1 MYRRQTH
8 TRQAAVMIVAL
19 LAALLF
25 QWIAGY
31 AKTITPQNAAALA
44 LYWQTG
50 VRPITQDSTAD
61 TESPAEETTPAADPT
76 AEADDEPLDTDK
88 PAAATESALQAVTT
102 PAPVPLTFTDQE
114 ASAITVSGT
123 CSYSFDKASLLQQ
136 PVSADFS
143 ADGPLVLIVHTHT
156 TESYTPESGQSYEE
170 LLHARTLDEAYNM
183 VRVGRQ
189 IASVLESNGIG
200 VIHETTIND
209 YPSYNGSYDRMKT
222 IIEENL
228 AKYPTIQM
236 VLDVH
241 RDAAADASGNPLPR
255 VTAFDDGDY
264 AQLMLVVGTDEGG
277 LYHPN
282 WQQNLSTALK
292 LQALL
297 ERSYP
302 GLCRDLNL
310 RRERFN
316 QNQTP
321 CSLLVEFGT
330 DGNTLT
336 QALRSAGAF
345 GQALSELILSAQT

>member
-8 TRQAAVMIVAL
+8 TRQAAVLIVAL

-31 AKTITPQNAAALA
+31 AKTITLQNAAELA

-50 VRPITQDSTAD
+50 VRPVSEDSTAD
-61 TESPAEETTPAADPT
+61 AEPAPADTTPAAEPDAEAT
-76 AEADDEPLDTDK
+76 AE
-88 PAAATESALQAVTT
+88 PASASESTPQAVTI

-156 TESYTPESGQSYEE
+156 TESYTPEAGQAYEE

-189 IASVLESNGIG
+189 IADVLESNGIG
-200 VIHETTIND
+200 VVHETAIND

-241 RDAAADASGNPLPR
+241 RDAAADASGNPLPL

-336 QALRSAGAF
+336 QALRSASAF